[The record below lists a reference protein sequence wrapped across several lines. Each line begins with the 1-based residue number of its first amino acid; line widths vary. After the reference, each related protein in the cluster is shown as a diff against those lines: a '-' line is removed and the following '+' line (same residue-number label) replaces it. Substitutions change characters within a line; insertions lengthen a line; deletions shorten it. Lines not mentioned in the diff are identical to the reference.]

1 MDGQIEG
8 EDEKEKDKDKD
19 KEKQKGSIKMKS
31 QKMSNNEPIVN
42 NHLQSNVI
50 KTKEDIYHVKNSVID
65 ETDEFGLKLSP
76 EKLLENSNQKKS
88 TFKN

>member
-1 MDGQIEG
+1 MLDGQIEG
-8 EDEKEKDKDKD
+8 EDEKEKDKDK
-19 KEKQKGSIKMKS
+19 EKLKGSIKMKS
-31 QKMSNNEPIVN
+31 QKITNIEPIVN
-42 NHLQSNVI
+42 NLLQSNVVKI
-50 KTKEDIYHVKNSVID
+50 KEDIYHVKNSVID